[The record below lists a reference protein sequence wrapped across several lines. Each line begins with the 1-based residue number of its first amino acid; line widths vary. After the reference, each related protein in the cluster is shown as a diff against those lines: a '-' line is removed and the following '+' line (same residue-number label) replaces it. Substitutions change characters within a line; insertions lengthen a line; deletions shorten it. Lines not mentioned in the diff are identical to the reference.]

1 MLIFAAI
8 LILDTNSQKM
18 ETDTLIKIDTI
29 AQLDSIVFPDASTIM
44 LSDWKYS
51 KDSISFFNQRNWLN
65 YSKLSNSKNRE
76 YISDR
81 HEGLARA
88 NKILPESLLLVSL
101 FFEILIIAFLI
112 RNGFSFI
119 NNYLKNIVS
128 GRKEIYSTE
137 YNQKEFKSNRFVLAL
152 SLIIFALFIPII
164 VNAHN
169 VQFNYTLDLALFI
182 RYFLY
187 VFTFFL
193 LKNIIYYIIGNTFF
207 NRTQTRQWISGSI
220 TAFSFYALMLSPLLV
235 GVESGVQMSS
245 IFIYAWAIGFLIIAK
260 FWLLMKSVK
269 IFSVRKDDFLYLIL
283 YLCALEI
290 LPILLFYKGL
300 FVL

>member
-29 AQLDSIVFPDASTIM
+29 AQLNSIVFPDTSTIM

-51 KDSISFFNQRNWLN
+51 KDSISFFNQKNWLN
-65 YSKLSNSKNRE
+65 YSKLSNSKNHE
-76 YISDR
+76 YISCR
-81 HEGLARA
+81 HVGIART
-88 NKILPESLLLVSL
+88 NKLLPESLLLVSL
-101 FFEILIIAFLI
+101 FFEILIITYLI
-112 RNGFSFI
+112 KKGFSFI
-119 NNYLKNIVS
+119 NDYLKNIVS
-128 GRKEIYSTE
+128 GRKESYPTGYS
-137 YNQKEFKSNRFVLAL
+137 QKELKSNRYLLAL
-152 SLIIFALFIPII
+152 SIVIFALFMPII
-164 VNAHN
+164 VNAHKEPL
-169 VQFNYTLDLALFI
+169 NYTLDFCLFI
-182 RYFLY
+182 RYLLY
-187 VFTFFL
+187 VLTFFF
-193 LKNIIYYIIGNTFF
+193 LKNTIYFIIGNTFF
-207 NRTQTRQWISGSI
+207 NKNQTRQWISGVTTVFSI
-220 TAFSFYALMLSPLLV
+220 YALMLSPLLV
-235 GVESGVQMSS
+235 GIESGVQMSS

-300 FVL
+300 FIL